1 MLDVLIK
8 LVCYFCFGYVCYR
21 IGHGDGFKSGY
32 EHTINYLFGCEED
45 FRRYLDYR
53 RKRMG
58 GDHEG

>member
-21 IGHGDGFKSGY
+21 IGHEHGFVDGRKNTIHALFYGEKDFK
-32 EHTINYLFGCEED
+32 
-45 FRRYLDYR
+45 RYLDYR

-58 GDHEG
+58 DGNEG